1 MRKLIALACLV
12 VAPVLAQDA
21 APPAVEDRERL
32 RAQAAELR
40 QRAKQ
45 MRALA
50 DKTHADA
57 EASCRGRFL
66 MAGCLEDARHARQ
79 EAGRAIRGV
88 DLEAIAIE
96 RRIRVIDREEKL
108 RRRAEKDR
116 ETQEKAAERAE
127 EIRQDEE
134 KRRRKLEQQQAEE
147 EQRRRK
153 AARD

>member
-1 MRKLIALACLV
+1 MRKIGGVAHILGAKMRKLIALACLV

-21 APPAVEDRERL
+21 AAPAEDREQL
-32 RAQAAELR
+32 RARAAELR
-40 QRAKQ
+40 QRARQ

-66 MAGCLEDARHARQ
+66 MAGCLEEARHARQ
-79 EAGRAIRGV
+79 EAERAIRGV

-96 RRIRVIDREEKL
+96 RRIRVLDHEEKL

-116 ETQEKAAERAE
+116 KTQEKAA
-127 EIRQDEE
+127 
-134 KRRRKLEQQQAEE
+134 
-147 EQRRRK
+147 
-153 AARD
+153 ARD